1 METTT
6 TLDQVDSIENDPPPT
21 MVAELPHTII
31 PPVKRKRVRKAPQV
45 ILTND
50 PNVQVEVRSR
60 KTGPKA
66 PRKIIVY
73 REDIEPEKIQ
83 IIEKSSKPRKTV
95 IEMIPEPAK
104 TLMPPPRRQPTLRDL
119 KKQELDL
126 RFQELQHAVGRPL
139 RQTCRGKVDQRC
151 ISDRTEAQIASVSAL
166 VARNKHKAEE
176 KRMSANKAS
185 VKEVISELSSRVAKP
200 VELIVERAPSPAKR
214 PPTLSDL
221 FG

>member
-1 METTT
+1 MVTELT
-6 TLDQVDSIENDPPPT
+6 PP
-21 MVAELPHTII
+21 I
-31 PPVKRKRVRKAPQV
+31 KRKRVRKPPQV
-45 ILTND
+45 LLTDD

-60 KTGPKA
+60 KAGPKA

-73 REDIEPEKIQ
+73 REDIEPERIQ
-83 IIEKSSKPRKTV
+83 IVEKSNKPRKAV
-95 IEMIPEPAK
+95 IEVISEPPK
-104 TLMPPPRRQPTLRDL
+104 VLPPPPRRQPTLREL

-200 VELIVERAPSPAKR
+200 VEPVIERAPSPVKR